1 MVDKSEMA
9 RLEAENKE
17 LAESYDECYNMLLDL
32 YNAVSAQS
40 TVDIDRAMLRAEE
53 LLDI

>member
-1 MVDKSEMA
+1 MTNFQDFEIICRKSIA
-9 RLEAENKE
+9 IL
-17 LAESYDECYNMLLDL
+17 SYICYNMLLDL

-40 TVDIDRAMLRAEE
+40 TVDIDREMLRAEE

>member
-1 MVDKSEMA
+1 MVDISEMTRA
-9 RLEAENKE
+9 DIEE

-40 TVDIDRAMLRAEE
+40 TVDIDREMLRAEE
-53 LLDI
+53 FLDI